1 MKNQNNK
8 ANPNINETIRFFKRI
23 DKIIDQWVNY
33 FIDQI
38 EEVYHH

>member
-1 MKNQNNK
+1 MKKQNNK
-8 ANPNINETIRFFKRI
+8 THPHINETIRFFKSI
-23 DKIIDQWVNY
+23 DKKIDEWVNY